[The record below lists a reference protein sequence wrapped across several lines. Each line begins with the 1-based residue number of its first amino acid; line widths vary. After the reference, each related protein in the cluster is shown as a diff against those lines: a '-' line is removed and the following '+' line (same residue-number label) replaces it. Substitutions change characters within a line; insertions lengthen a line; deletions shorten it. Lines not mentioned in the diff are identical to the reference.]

1 MVSDAENLQ
10 FVYEWRLE
18 QEDQLRRERGSG
30 MTNDA
35 VMNFIDGCMFVLART
50 SHCLFNPS
58 QTIHHMNFS
67 PIL

>member
-1 MVSDAENLQ
+1 MVRDAEDLQ

-30 MTNDA
+30 MTNAA
-35 VMNFIDGCMFVLART
+35 VLNFIDGCMFVLAHT
-50 SHCLFNPS
+50 SHFLFDPS

-67 PIL
+67 RIL